1 MARHELTDREWEAIH
16 ALLPSEKR
24 PGRPWRNH
32 RQVIN
37 GMLWVLATGAPWRDL
52 PKRYGPWQ
60 TVYDRFA
67 RWRQDGTIQRIM
79 TGVREN
85 LDEEGLIDWD
95 LWCIDGASVRAGR
108 AAAGGGKRGAAK
120 SRMIT
125 RLAIRVAASDR
136 SFRIEVPPAHRQQ
149 RHPAKRGALGRSV
162 PRVQVLGTGP
172 GRGQDLQA
180 NHRAAATATES
191 ACWRQ
196 GIQRHSD
203 PQLAEKAP
211 DSARDPHSI
220 RRTP

>member
-136 SFRIEVPPAHRQQ
+136 SSTCSP
-149 RHPAKRGALGRSV
+149 
-162 PRVQVLGTGP
+162 T
-172 GRGQDLQA
+172 
-180 NHRAAATATES
+180 ATAS
-191 ACWRQ
+191 R
-196 GIQRHSD
+196 
-203 PQLAEKAP
+203 
-211 DSARDPHSI
+211 
-220 RRTP
+220 